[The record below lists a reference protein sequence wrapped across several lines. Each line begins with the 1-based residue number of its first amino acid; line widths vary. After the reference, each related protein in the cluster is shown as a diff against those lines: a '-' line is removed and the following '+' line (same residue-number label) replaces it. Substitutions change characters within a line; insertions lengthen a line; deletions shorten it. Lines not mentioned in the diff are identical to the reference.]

1 MKPPETSTTLL
12 RDLAACAENARW
24 AEFVTRYRPMMDAYM
39 RERFPSVEADEA
51 IAETLIALVDV
62 FRSYCYDPEETGR
75 FHNYLTGVLRHK
87 ALRLCRQAE
96 RERGLRERAAAE
108 PRVTPDDPEEENYR
122 KSLLDIAVRQFFK
135 DETIAPRTKEIF
147 RRTAIKGESPEAVA
161 KSFLMERHAVDQ
173 VKSRSI
179 ANLRNISAL
188 TARRFTAPSPS
199 FARPARFAETTTPSP
214 SCEIWYNTS
223 ALT

>member
-12 RDLAACAENARW
+12 RDLAASTKNARW
-24 AEFVTRYRPMMDAYM
+24 AEFVTRYRPMMEAYM

-62 FRSYCYDPEETGR
+62 FRNYRYDPEEAGR
-75 FHNYLTGVLRHK
+75 FHNYLTGILRHK
-87 ALRLCRQAE
+87 ALRLCKKTERQ
-96 RERGLRERAAAE
+96 GDLRRKIAAE
-108 PRVTPDDPEEENYR
+108 PLPVQDDPEEVDYR
-122 KSLLDIAVRQFFK
+122 QSLFDIAVRQFFN

-173 VKSRSI
+173 IKSRSI
-179 ANLRNISAL
+179 AKLRAFVEAL
-188 TARRFTAPSPS
+188 EKADD
-199 FARPARFAETTTPSP
+199 
-214 SCEIWYNTS
+214 
-223 ALT
+223 